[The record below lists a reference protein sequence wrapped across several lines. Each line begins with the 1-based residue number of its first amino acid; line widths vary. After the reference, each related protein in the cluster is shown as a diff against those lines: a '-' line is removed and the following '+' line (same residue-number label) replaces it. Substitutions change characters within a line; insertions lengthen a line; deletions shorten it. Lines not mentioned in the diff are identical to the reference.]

1 MTDTWQKLGDITAR
15 IEGILPPVTFI
26 VPLQGTLAVALYAES
41 MKSNNKPET
50 IIAEALRAYMGDA
63 A

>member
-1 MTDTWQKLGDITAR
+1 VSDTWQRLGDITAR

-26 VPLQGTLAVALYAES
+26 VPLQGTLAVALYAEA
-41 MKSNNKPET
+41 MKTDNKPET

-63 A
+63 

>member
-1 MTDTWQKLGDITAR
+1 MTDTWQKLGDVTAR
-15 IEGILPPVTFI
+15 ITDRLAPVTFI
-26 VPLQGTLAVALYAES
+26 VPVQGTLAVAVIAEAI
-41 MKSNNKPET
+41 KAGTNPET